1 MVVTRGNVPIKTEH
15 TPQLTEMRSN
25 APSVASPVVEPVSGR
40 TGRFV
45 TAANE
50 IVTGL
55 WHHRELLY
63 QLTLRDIRIRYKQ
76 AVMGFLWAV
85 FMPALVVAAGLIVK
99 YAISYLSGTSLEMQG
114 IAALAVKALP
124 WAFFVGAVGFGTSSL
139 TANINLVTKVYFP
152 REVLPLASTLAQAFD
167 SSIGAVALAAVLP
180 LLGISLSLQLLWVPV
195 IAVLLFMFT
204 AGICMILSCANL
216 FFRDVK
222 YIVQVILMF
231 GIFFTPVFFE
241 PAMFGPRGSEML
253 MLNPLSPFLE
263 GLRLSVVEGH
273 NLVAPLLTTDAAGMQ
288 VVAWSPWYLV
298 YGLTLSVGVL
308 LMGTMVFH
316 RFEHLFAQYA

>member
-1 MVVTRGNVPIKTEH
+1 
-15 TPQLTEMRSN
+15 
-25 APSVASPVVEPVSGR
+25 
-40 TGRFV
+40 
-45 TAANE
+45 
-50 IVTGL
+50 
-55 WHHRELLY
+55 
-63 QLTLRDIRIRYKQ
+63 
-76 AVMGFLWAV
+76 
-85 FMPALVVAAGLIVK
+85 
-99 YAISYLSGTSLEMQG
+99 
-114 IAALAVKALP
+114 
-124 WAFFVGAVGFGTSSL
+124 
-139 TANINLVTKVYFP
+139 
-152 REVLPLASTLAQAFD
+152 
-167 SSIGAVALAAVLP
+167 
-180 LLGISLSLQLLWVPV
+180 
-195 IAVLLFMFT
+195 
-204 AGICMILSCANL
+204 MILSCANL